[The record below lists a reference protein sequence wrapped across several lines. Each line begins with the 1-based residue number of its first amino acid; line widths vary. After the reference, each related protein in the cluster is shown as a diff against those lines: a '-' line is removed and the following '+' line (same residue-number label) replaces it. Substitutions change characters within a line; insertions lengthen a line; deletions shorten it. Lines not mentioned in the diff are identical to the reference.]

1 VCARVPR
8 LTGTGLLGVGGIY
21 ISLVMKHLDNLH
33 KSFAQAIVIVL
44 VFALSTL
51 FMDAHVGMYFFVG
64 AAVVCGAMV
73 GYNSVDE

>member
-1 VCARVPR
+1 
-8 LTGTGLLGVGGIY
+8 
-21 ISLVMKHLDNLH
+21 MKHLDNLH

-51 FMDAHVGMYFFVG
+51 FMNAHVGVYFFVG
-64 AAVVCGAMV
+64 AAVVCAAMV